1 MKKLVRSTL
10 VYCLVL
16 LTLACG
22 ADISAAKYIERA
34 EEYLDKGNYNAASIE
49 LKNAIKKEPQNAGA
63 RWLLGKVYLES
74 GDFSGAEK
82 ELKKA
87 SEFGMADEP
96 VLPLLGEALLHQG
109 KNDELQIISLVNLS
123 ADAQATVLAEQGLA
137 KLAQRKPDKAA
148 KLVDEALSRNPDSP
162 FAIVAKARLMA
173 VNQEFEAATAQLEKA
188 FQVDPDYAPAWS
200 LLGDIEEQQRHHQ
213 PAVDAYT
220 RAIDNSTNNMGER
233 LKRAM
238 QLVQLGK
245 HDEAQQDI
253 DSIKPRA
260 PRNPGVNYAQGL
272 VYLNTEKPKEAQ
284 AAFDVAVKDEQHYP
298 MAIYYLAVTHLQ
310 LGNQQQAESQA
321 ERFHTINPNNIA
333 GRKLLA
339 SIYLD
344 KQEYSEAEA
353 IIQPV
358 VYEKEND
365 TEALNILATSL
376 FKQGKT
382 EAAIE
387 ILVKVAELAPDSP
400 EAQTRLGEA
409 FLFKGKRASGQE
421 HLENALQLDPDHAQA
436 DVLLI
441 LDHLKNK
448 DYGLAI
454 EAAEDYQKKA
464 PDIVTPYNLAG
475 RIYIKSG
482 QTAEAKAAF
491 EKARSISPGDPY
503 ACQQLAS
510 LAIKEGDADSAHS
523 YYEEILNHH
532 ENHLSTLV
540 QVAGLYAL
548 EGNQQ
553 LMVRNLDLAI
563 TAHPRA
569 LQPRIILARYYLAIG
584 KLPQVSFVL
593 ANIDDIHKDNPS
605 VLNII
610 AVAQIAQKEFSQ
622 AKITIKRLIE
632 VQPGSAETH
641 YLMATTYLG
650 LDSRKEAQAE
660 LEKSVI
666 LAPDFLP
673 ARLTLL
679 RLMLKERN
687 VPAAKEQLKALKVM
701 APENP
706 EVIKLEA
713 SFARLTGEQQE
724 SLRLSRIAFE
734 KSPTTSN
741 MLILVHALWDSGDKD
756 GSLRL
761 LQTWVEDRPKDVPA
775 RIELANAL
783 AANKQLDAAID
794 QYNKVLDR
802 DNKNLVALN
811 NIAWYLRDT
820 DPEQALGHIT
830 RANDLKPGSAALM
843 ETQAVVLL
851 KNGDIERAKR
861 TITRAL
867 RISPN
872 DPSLRYHSAMI
883 SASAGDTAIAIA
895 TLESLVKEEVIFK
908 EKDDASKLLIQLRE
922 R

>member
-1 MKKLVRSTL
+1 MKKLVRGTL
-10 VYCLVL
+10 TGSLIL
-16 LTLACG
+16 LMLACG
-22 ADISAAKYIERA
+22 ADISAAKHIERA
-34 EEYLDKGNYNAASIE
+34 EEFLDKGRYMAASIE
-49 LKNAIKKEPQNAGA
+49 LKNALKKDQQSADA
-63 RWLLGKVYLES
+63 RWLLGKVYLET
-74 GDFSGAEK
+74 GNFAAAEK
-82 ELKKA
+82 EFKKA
-87 SEFGMADEP
+87 REFGMADEP
-96 VLPLLGEALLHQG
+96 VLPLLGQALLYQG
-109 KNDELQIISLVNLS
+109 KNDELQILSLANLS

-148 KLVDEALSRNPDSP
+148 ILVTEALSKNPDSL
-162 FAIVAKARLMA
+162 FALVARARLMA
-173 VNQEFEAATAQLEKA
+173 TERDFESATGQLDKV
-188 FQVDPDYAPAWS
+188 FQIDPDYAPAWS
-200 LLGDIEEQQRHHQ
+200 LLGDIEEQQRHPQ

-220 RAIDNSTNNMGER
+220 RAIENSTNNMSER

-245 HDEAQQDI
+245 YDEAQQDI
-253 DSIKPRA
+253 DAIKPRA
-260 PRNPGVNYAQGL
+260 PNSAGINYAQGL
-272 VYLNTEKPKEAQ
+272 VYLNTEKSKEAQ
-284 AAFDVAVKDEQHYP
+284 AAFDVAAKNEQRYP
-298 MAIYYLAVTHLQ
+298 MAIYYLAITHLE
-310 LGNQQQAESQA
+310 LGNQQQAETQA
-321 ERFHTINPNNIA
+321 GRFHTINRNNIA

-344 KQEYSEAEA
+344 KQEYPEAEA
-353 IIQPV
+353 MIQPV

-376 FKQGKT
+376 FKQEKT

-387 ILVKVAELAPDSP
+387 VLVKVAELEPDSP

-409 FLFKGKRASGQE
+409 FLAKGERASGQE

-436 DVLLI
+436 DVLLV

-454 EAAEDYQKKA
+454 KAADDYQKKA

-475 RIYIKSG
+475 RIYIESG
-482 QTAEAKAAF
+482 QTAAAKTAF
-491 EKARSISPGDPY
+491 EKARSVSPGNPY

-510 LAIKEGDADSAHS
+510 LAIKEGYADSAHS
-523 YYEEILNHH
+523 YYEEILSHH

-540 QVAGLYAL
+540 QLAALYAL

-553 LMVRNLDLAI
+553 LMVRNLELAI

-569 LQPRIILARYYLAIG
+569 LQPRIILARYYLTTG
-584 KLPQVSFVL
+584 KLAQVSFVL

-605 VLNII
+605 ILNII
-610 AVAQIAQKEFSQ
+610 AAAQIAQNEFSQ

-632 VQPGSAETH
+632 VQPGSAEAH
-641 YLMATTYLG
+641 YLMANTYLG
-650 LDSRKEAQAE
+650 LDSRKEAQVE

-666 LAPDFLP
+666 LAPDSLP

-679 RLMLKERN
+679 RLMLMERN
-687 VPAAKEQLKALKVM
+687 EPAAKEQLKALKVM

-713 SFARLTGEQQE
+713 SMARLTGERQE

-734 KSPTTSN
+734 KSPSTSN
-741 MLILVHALWDSGDKD
+741 MLIFVHELWDSGNKD
-756 GSLRL
+756 SSLQL
-761 LQTWVEDRPKDVPA
+761 LQTWVEDHPKDVPA
-775 RIELANAL
+775 RVELANAL

-820 DPEQALGHIT
+820 DPAQALEYT
-830 RANDLKPGSAALM
+830 SRANDLKPDSAALM
-843 ETQAVVLL
+843 ETLAVVLL
-851 KNGDIERAKR
+851 KNGDIEQAKR

-867 RISPN
+867 KISPD

-883 SASAGDTAIAIA
+883 SASAGDTAIAIE
-895 TLESLVKEEVIFK
+895 TLESLVKEEVNFK
-908 EKDDASKLLIQLRE
+908 EKDDASKLLKQLRE
-922 R
+922 K